1 MAPTP
6 EALTEIARTSM
17 PFARKLG
24 LTIDAGGPHE
34 VVAHAAWAPEHC
46 TAGGALHGGFLM
58 GLADSVGAMC
68 AFLNL
73 PDGAATS
80 TVESKS
86 NFFRP
91 VTAGVVKVTAQPVH
105 VGGRIIVVQT
115 DIHDDEGRL
124 VSRTI
129 QTQAVLG

>member
-1 MAPTP
+1 MEPAAD
-6 EALTEIARTSM
+6 ALTEIAHASM
-17 PFARKLG
+17 PFTRRLG
-24 LTIDAGGPHE
+24 LTVDTGGPDE
-34 VVAHAAWAPEHC
+34 VIAHAEWAPEHC

-58 GLADSVGAMC
+58 SLADSVGARC

-91 VTAGVVKVTAQPVH
+91 VTAGAVTVTAHPVH
-105 VGGRIIVVQT
+105 VGRRIIVVQT
-115 DIHDDEGRL
+115 DIHDAERRL

-129 QTQAVLG
+129 QSQAVVV